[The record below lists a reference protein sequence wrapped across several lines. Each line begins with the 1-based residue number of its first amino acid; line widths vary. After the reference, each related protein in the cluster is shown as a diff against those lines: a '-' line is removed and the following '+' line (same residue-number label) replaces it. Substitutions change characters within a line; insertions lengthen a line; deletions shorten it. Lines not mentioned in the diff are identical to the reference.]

1 MRHISIEPPA
11 FFHRGP
17 TPLARLAFFGLI
29 SIALLFVD
37 TRFHYLEGIRRVVAV
52 ALYPLQRA
60 AQLPGEVVSD
70 IGSYFA
76 SLQALTE
83 ENAALKRQLVERT
96 AAAQG
101 FALAQQENARL
112 RTLTDLSA
120 RYAAGA
126 TAVEVLYSSRDPFA
140 QRLYVGKGVDAEL
153 HPGEAVIDADGV
165 VGQVT
170 RVFPNMA
177 EVTLVTDKDHAVPVK
192 VQRSGVRSVLYGSGA
207 GRAPELRFMAPSADI
222 QVGDTLVTSGLDGT
236 YPPGLAV
243 ARVATLDRETGQ
255 MFARITCTPLAGVDR
270 SEHLLV
276 LAKSTVT
283 PPRPEEP
290 AETDAVKK
298 PGKGRRKGAGT
309 P

>member
-17 TPLARLAFFGLI
+17 APIARLAYFGLI
-29 SIALLFVD
+29 SIALLFID
-37 TRFHYLEGIRRVVAV
+37 TRYHYLEGIRRAAAVV
-52 ALYPLQRA
+52 LYPLQRA
-60 AQLPGEVVSD
+60 AQLPGEALTGVAD
-70 IGSYFA
+70 YFGSLH
-76 SLQALTE
+76 SLTE
-83 ENAALKRQLVERT
+83 ENATLKRQLVERT

-101 FALAQQENARL
+101 YAIAQQENTRL
-112 RTLTDLSA
+112 RELIDLGS
-120 RYAAGA
+120 RYTGGA

-140 QRLYVGKGVDAEL
+140 QRLYVSKGVDAEI
-153 HPGEAVIDADGV
+153 HAGEAVIDADGV

-170 RVFPNMA
+170 RVYPSMA

-243 ARVATLDRETGQ
+243 ARVATLDRETGL
-255 MFARITCTPLAGVDR
+255 MFARITCTPVAGVDR

-276 LAKSTVT
+276 LAKSTAT

-290 AETDAVKK
+290 AETEAAKK
-298 PGKGRRKGAGT
+298 TGKGKRKGGGT